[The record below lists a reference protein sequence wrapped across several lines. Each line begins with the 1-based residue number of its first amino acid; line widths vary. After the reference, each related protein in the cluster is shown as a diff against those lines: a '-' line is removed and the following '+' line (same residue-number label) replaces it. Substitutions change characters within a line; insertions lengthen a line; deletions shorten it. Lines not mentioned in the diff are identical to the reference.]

1 MNNSRFGKTPFSA
14 QLKAGAFYSIYLAA
28 IFLAIST
35 GILFFMVE
43 VSVPTMLPLL
53 PLFLLPFYYLVYA
66 YIKVHVTN
74 YTVNNAQLGKH
85 QFESRMKTLPYLWI
99 FLSNMIVMVLTL
111 GLATPWA
118 MIRVARY
125 RADCTTAQVAGD
137 LDQFVQVQQDQQNAL
152 GEELG
157 EVLDLEFGV

>member
-1 MNNSRFGKTPFSA
+1 M
-14 QLKAGAFYSIYLAA
+14 
-28 IFLAIST
+28 
-35 GILFFMVE
+35 
-43 VSVPTMLPLL
+43 
-53 PLFLLPFYYLVYA
+53 
-66 YIKVHVTN
+66 
-74 YTVNNAQLGKH
+74 
-85 QFESRMKTLPYLWI
+85 
-99 FLSNMIVMVLTL
+99 LTL